1 VAVSF
6 CEKLFSFCCSTFAV
20 ATDGKNKMARDIK
33 LGWDVE
39 SLNKAYRQG
48 YMAADMGMARNCCPY
63 RGEVV
68 VAAWDAGWEDADQA
82 VKHARSGSDDFLSRI
97 A

>member
-1 VAVSF
+1 
-6 CEKLFSFCCSTFAV
+6 
-20 ATDGKNKMARDIK
+20 MARDIK

-39 SLNKAYRQG
+39 ALNKAYRQG
-48 YMAADMGMARNCCPY
+48 HLAASMGMAKSRCPY

-68 VAAWDAGWEDADQA
+68 IAAWEAGWDDAEAALPDHQSRP
-82 VKHARSGSDDFLSRI
+82 VDFFSRT

>member
-1 VAVSF
+1 
-6 CEKLFSFCCSTFAV
+6 
-20 ATDGKNKMARDIK
+20 MARDMK

-39 SLNKAYRQG
+39 ALKKAYRQG
-48 YMAADMGMARNCCPY
+48 YMAASMGMDKTRCPY

-68 VAAWDAGWEDADQA
+68 VAAWEAGWDDAGEVIQEQRAM
-82 VKHARSGSDDFLSRI
+82 GDDLFSQI

>member
-1 VAVSF
+1 
-6 CEKLFSFCCSTFAV
+6 
-20 ATDGKNKMARDIK
+20 MARDFK

-48 YMAADMGMARNCCPY
+48 YMAASMGMAQNRCPY
-63 RGEVV
+63 QGDVV
-68 VAAWDAGWEDADQA
+68 IAAWEAGWEDARQLAREQA
-82 VKHARSGSDDFLSRI
+82 SVGDDLFSRI

>member
-1 VAVSF
+1 
-6 CEKLFSFCCSTFAV
+6 
-20 ATDGKNKMARDIK
+20 MANDIK

-39 SLNKAYRQG
+39 ALNKAYRQG
-48 YMAADMGMARNCCPY
+48 YMAGSMNMAKSRCPY

-68 VAAWDAGWEDADQA
+68 IAAWEAGWDDAGQVVLDQQ
-82 VKHARSGSDDFLSRI
+82 KSDDLFSRI

>member
-1 VAVSF
+1 
-6 CEKLFSFCCSTFAV
+6 
-20 ATDGKNKMARDIK
+20 MARDIK

-48 YMAADMGMARNCCPY
+48 YMAASMGMDRNRCPY
-63 RGEVV
+63 RGDVV
-68 VAAWDAGWEDADQA
+68 IAAWEAGWEDAEQ
-82 VKHARSGSDDFLSRI
+82 VAREAPPADDLFFRI

>member
-1 VAVSF
+1 
-6 CEKLFSFCCSTFAV
+6 
-20 ATDGKNKMARDIK
+20 MARDFK

-48 YMAADMGMARNCCPY
+48 YMAASMRMERSRCPY
-63 RGEVV
+63 RGDVV
-68 VAAWDAGWEDADQA
+68 IAAWEAGWEDASQLASEQA
-82 VKHARSGSDDFLSRI
+82 SIGDDLFSRI

>member
-1 VAVSF
+1 
-6 CEKLFSFCCSTFAV
+6 
-20 ATDGKNKMARDIK
+20 MARDIK

-48 YMAADMGMARNCCPY
+48 DMASVMGMHRERCPY
-63 RGEVV
+63 RGDVV
-68 VAAWDAGWEDADQA
+68 IAAWEAGWEDGQA
-82 VKHARSGSDDFLSRI
+82 ALASEPSRLEGRI

>member
-1 VAVSF
+1 
-6 CEKLFSFCCSTFAV
+6 
-20 ATDGKNKMARDIK
+20 MARDIK

-39 SLNKAYRQG
+39 ALNKAYRQG
-48 YMAADMGMARNCCPY
+48 YMAASMGMDKTRCPY

-68 VAAWDAGWEDADQA
+68 VAAWESGWEDAGEVVQEENALGDN
-82 VKHARSGSDDFLSRI
+82 GLYSRI